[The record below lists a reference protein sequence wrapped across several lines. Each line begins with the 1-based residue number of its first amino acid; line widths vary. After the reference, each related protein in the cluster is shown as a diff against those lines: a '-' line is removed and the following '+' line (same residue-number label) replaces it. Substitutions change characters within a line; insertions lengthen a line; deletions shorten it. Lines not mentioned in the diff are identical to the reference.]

1 MERLDM
7 TFERGTMTDEIL
19 KEIHAIK
26 DANARKYAAGF
37 TAMMDDLRK
46 RQEQSGRKIIRTS
59 LHPRRAFKCARRVVS
74 VA

>member
-46 RQEQSGRKIIRTS
+46 RQEQSGRKIIRARRQ
-59 LHPRRAFKCARRVVS
+59 PRRVCKWPSRE
-74 VA
+74 